1 MTIRTRAPKA
11 AALLAASALLATT
24 TALPVHLRAA
34 DPYDATLEK
43 RVEALE
49 RELNLM
55 SGDSKGKNTQT
66 YEVPAFLRAAGKQVQ
81 ELTIQGELRFR
92 FQWDERTTNVTPG
105 FNNHIQQVRERM
117 RLRLNLNYKFSDNWF
132 AGLGVT
138 TAAAA
143 DSNHQTIGEGFDNQS
158 IYLNLYFLG
167 WKINDNITLLGGK
180 ILAPFYNNTDTILDF
195 GDVRPVGFTERFNF
209 DITPQLNVKANFGQ
223 YFFYDNPE
231 NGSTTASGATILAPT
246 RNAAGGLLT
255 PGTRAAN
262 GQLIAANGNDSDL
275 KTDAI
280 FLYQDLIL
288 TYKPSNK
295 FSVIAAPG
303 FYTFVGGGSGVTGG
317 APGAVRNQNAS
328 TNDSSLTGTLL
339 NSAPFNDANSSR
351 NLYVGLFGTEV
362 NFPVGPINNVK
373 IFGDVAYNFTGG
385 ARAVDVY
392 NIREDKAIDKITWVA
407 GILIGELKK
416 KGDFYVSANWASV
429 GIGSIDPN
437 LNDPNYAQSR
447 LNSQGFRL
455 AAGYNF
461 YSWLKGE
468 IIYYNNWNLEKN
480 LHRANDGSRLN
491 VAKGTGVLPNGAVDY
506 RTFTNFTTEPFADL
520 NSSQVVQVQLTAN
533 F

>member
-11 AALLAASALLATT
+11 AALLAASALLATVT
-24 TALPVHLRAA
+24 SPAVRAA
-34 DPYDATLEK
+34 DPYDKTLEK

-66 YEVPAFLRAAGKQVQ
+66 YEVPTFMRAAGKQVQ

-92 FQWDERTTNVTPG
+92 YQWDELETNVTRG
-105 FNNHIQQVRERM
+105 FGNQNQSSRSRM

-143 DSNHQTIGEGFDNQS
+143 DSNHQTITEGFDNQS

-180 ILAPFYNNTDTILDF
+180 VLAPFYNNTDTIIDF

-209 DITPQLNVKANFGQ
+209 DVTPQLNLKANFGQ
-223 YFFYDNPE
+223 YAYYDNPE
-231 NGSTTASGATILAPT
+231 NGSANY
-246 RNAAGGLLT
+246 RNAAIT
-255 PGTRAAN
+255 GTTRSSN
-262 GQLIAANGNDSDL
+262 GQLVAGAGRDNDLSN
-275 KTDAI
+275 DAW
-280 FLYQDLIL
+280 FFYQDLVL

-295 FSVIAAPG
+295 FNAIIAPG
-303 FYTFVGGGSGVTGG
+303 FFTFLGGGAGSTGPTLPTG
-317 APGAVRNQNAS
+317 TRPGNQAS
-328 TNDSSLTGTLL
+328 NDSSYAGTLL
-339 NSAPFNDANSSR
+339 NSAPFNDQNSSKD
-351 NLYVGLFGTEV
+351 LYVGLLGTEV
-362 NFPVGPINNVK
+362 NIPFGPINNVK
-373 IFGDVAYNFTGG
+373 FFGDLAYNFTGG
-385 ARAVDVY
+385 ARAVNQY
-392 NIREDKAIDKITWVA
+392 NIREDSFQDKITWVA
-407 GILIGELKK
+407 GVLIGELKK
-416 KGDFYVSANWASV
+416 KGDFYISANYAQV

-437 LNDPNYAQSR
+437 LNDPNFAQSR

-461 YSWLKGE
+461 TAWLKGE
-468 IIYYNNWNLEKN
+468 VIYYNNWNLRSN

-491 VAKGTGVLPNGAVDY
+491 VAKGTGVLANGAVDY

-520 NSSQVVQVQLTAN
+520 NSAQILQVQLTAN